1 MYVKRIVEDS
11 WSGARSGEFEYE
23 CNNLRQIV
31 AAVKKLNGHNKTSVY
46 LQADGEKSLTVSGGN
61 DGRYVAFVTVG
72 VDDEFYNLVDLGRP
86 EGQTLEVVA
95 GGQTGAFPAKQCV
108 GLETAL
114 EAARQF
120 ALDGSMAP
128 SLAWERQA

>member
-11 WSGARSGEFEYE
+11 WSGVRSGNVEYE
-23 CNNLRQIV
+23 CNKMQQVV
-31 AAVKKLNGHNKTSVY
+31 AAIKKLNGHNKTFVC
-46 LQADGEKSLTVSGGN
+46 LEADGEKSLTVSGGN

-72 VDDEFYNLVDLGRP
+72 VDDEFYNLVDLGQP
-86 EGQTLEVVA
+86 ESQMLEVVT
-95 GGQTGAFPAKQCV
+95 GGQKGAFSAKQCV

-128 SLAWERQA
+128 LLAWEKQA

>member
-1 MYVKRIVEDS
+1 MYVKRIVEDH
-11 WSGARSGEFEYE
+11 WSGACSDDVEYE
-23 CNNLRQIV
+23 CDNVRQVV
-31 AAVKKLNGHNKTSVY
+31 AAIKKLNGHNKTSVY

-61 DGRYVAFVTVG
+61 DGHYVAFVTVG
-72 VDDEFYNLVDLGRP
+72 VDDEFYNLVDLGQP
-86 EGQTLEVVA
+86 EGQMLEVVT
-95 GGQTGAFPAKQCV
+95 GGQRGTFSAKQCV

-128 SLAWERQA
+128 SLAWEKQA